1 MRHLRCIMR
10 LHHEGLSA
18 REITRAVGL
27 ARSTVQDALKRAVAA
42 KLLRPLPDDLTDEVL
57 EARLFARTGGGFDA
71 GVRKRPEPD
80 WGALVRELRRPAVT
94 MGSIPAKVRNAT

>member
-1 MRHLRCIMR
+1 
-10 LHHEGLSA
+10 
-18 REITRAVGL
+18 
-27 ARSTVQDALKRAVAA
+27 
-42 KLLRPLPDDLTDEVL
+42 VL